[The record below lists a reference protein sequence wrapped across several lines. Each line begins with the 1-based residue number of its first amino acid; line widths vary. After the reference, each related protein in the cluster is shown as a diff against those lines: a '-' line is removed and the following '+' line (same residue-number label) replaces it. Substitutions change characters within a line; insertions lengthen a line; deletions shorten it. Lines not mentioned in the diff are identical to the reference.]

1 MRRFCLLV
9 TVTMLALPN
18 LACGQGNT
26 APPPPLPLP
35 SITLPPDLDKVL
47 RDYETA
53 WKASDATGLAQLFVD
68 GRVVMTNS
76 GRAVRG
82 REAVRQMYANGGGPL
97 ALRAMAYAAADT
109 VAHII
114 GGYSLRPG
122 EGDAGTF
129 VLALVR
135 SRGGPW
141 LIVADMDKSHRR

>member
-1 MRRFCLLV
+1 MRRTCLFVGV
-9 TVTMLALPN
+9 TILALAN
-18 LACGQGNT
+18 IASGQEKT
-26 APPPPLPLP
+26 VPPPLP
-35 SITLPPDLDKVL
+35 SIALPPDLDRVL
-47 RDYETA
+47 RDYEKA
-53 WKASDATGLAQLFVD
+53 WKASDANGLAALFAD

-82 REAVRQMYANGGGPL
+82 RDGVRQIYANGGGPL
-97 ALRAMAYAAADT
+97 VLRAMTYAADDS

-114 GGYSLRPG
+114 GGYTLRPG

-141 LIVADMDKSHRR
+141 LIVADMDRSHRR

>member
-1 MRRFCLLV
+1 MRRIRLLV
-9 TVTMLALPN
+9 AVTMVALPN
-18 LACGQGNT
+18 IASGQEKT
-26 APPPPLPLP
+26 VPPPLP
-35 SITLPPDLDKVL
+35 SIALPPDLDRVL
-47 RDYETA
+47 RDYEKA
-53 WKASDATGLAQLFVD
+53 WKASDANGLAALFAD

-82 REAVRQMYANGGGPL
+82 REGVRQMYSNGGGPL
-97 ALRAMAYAAADT
+97 VLRAMAYAADDT

-114 GGYSLRPG
+114 GGYTLRPG

-141 LIVADMDKSHRR
+141 LIAADMDRSHRR

>member
-1 MRRFCLLV
+1 MSGIRLLV
-9 TVTMLALPN
+9 AVAMLVMPLS
-18 LACGQGNT
+18 LCGQGNQSS
-26 APPPPLPLP
+26 PPPMP
-35 SITLPPDLDKVL
+35 SVTLPPELDRVL
-47 RDYETA
+47 RDYEVA
-53 WKASDATGLAQLFVD
+53 WKASDAAGLAQLFAD

-76 GRAVRG
+76 GRAVKG

-97 ALRAMAYAAADT
+97 ALRAVAYATDDS

-114 GGYSLRPG
+114 GGYSLRLG

-141 LIVADMDKSHRR
+141 LIVADMDRSHRR

>member
-1 MRRFCLLV
+1 MRRIRFLV
-9 TVTMLALPN
+9 TVSLLIAPVTV
-18 LACGQGNT
+18 CGQANQGT
-26 APPPPLPLP
+26 PAAMP
-35 SITLPPDLDKVL
+35 SITLPPELDRVL
-47 RDYETA
+47 RDYEAA
-53 WKASDATGLAQLFVD
+53 WKASDATALSQLFAD

-76 GRAVRG
+76 GRAVKG

-97 ALRAMAYAAADT
+97 VLRAVAYAVDDS

-141 LIVADMDKSHRR
+141 LLVADMDKSRRR

>member
-1 MRRFCLLV
+1 MRRICLLAAV
-9 TVTMLALPN
+9 SMLALPN
-18 LACGQGNT
+18 ITCGQENT
-26 APPPPLPLP
+26 ASPPLP
-35 SITLPPDLDKVL
+35 SITLPPALDRVL

-53 WKASDATGLAQLFVD
+53 WKASDVNGLAQLFAD

-82 REAVRQMYANGGGPL
+82 REGVRQMYAKGGGPL
-97 ALRAMAYAAADT
+97 VLRAVAYAADDT

-135 SRGGPW
+135 SPGGPW
-141 LIVADMDKSHRR
+141 LIVADMDRARR

>member
-18 LACGQGNT
+18 IACGQGNT
-26 APPPPLPLP
+26 APPALP
-35 SITLPPDLDKVL
+35 SITLPPDLDRVL
-47 RDYETA
+47 RDYEKA
-53 WKASDATGLAQLFVD
+53 WKASDATGLAQLFAD

-76 GRAVRG
+76 GRAVHG
-82 REAVRQMYANGGGPL
+82 REGVRQMYANGGGPL
-97 ALRAMAYAAADT
+97 VLRAVAYAADDS

-114 GGYSLRPG
+114 GGYTLHPG
-122 EGDAGTF
+122 EGDAGEF

-141 LIVADMDKSHRR
+141 LIVADMDRSRRR